1 MGVVSASGV
10 TSRDPVAHP
19 GIRTSNYY
27 MAASVLPSSAVA
39 TMVVNSLY
47 YQPIAITGTIN
58 RIGIEITTGAAGAA
72 RLGLY
77 TNNNGIPGTL
87 ILDAGT
93 VDTTNIALVEATIAD
108 TVLRGEWVWMA
119 VVSNAAPACRCGTV
133 GAAMVAGSLT
143 PGAGI
148 RGYVANFT
156 YAVLPTT
163 ATAISTASGVGPAVW
178 LRAV

>member
-10 TSRDPVAHP
+10 TARDPVAHP

-27 MAASVLPSSAVA
+27 MSAAVLPSSAVA
-39 TMVVNSLY
+39 TMTVNSIY
-47 YQPIAITGTIN
+47 YQPIAITGTVN
-58 RIGIEITTGAAGAA
+58 RIGIEITTGVAGLA

-77 TNNNGIPGTL
+77 TNNNGSPGTL

-93 VDTTNIALVEATIAD
+93 VDTTNIALVEATISD
-108 TVLRGEWVWMA
+108 MVLRGEWMWTA
-119 VVSNAAPACRCGTV
+119 VVSNVAPACRCGTQ
-133 GAAMVAGSLT
+133 GTAMVAGSLT
-143 PGAGI
+143 PSSGI

-156 YAVLPTT
+156 YAALPTT
-163 ATAISTASGVGPAVW
+163 APAIGSVSGVAPAVW

>member
-1 MGVVSASGV
+1 MGVTAASGV
-10 TSRDPVAHP
+10 TARDPVVHP
-19 GIRTSNYY
+19 GIRTNNYY
-27 MAASVLPSSAVA
+27 MAASVLPSTAVA
-39 TMVVNSLY
+39 TIVVNSLY

-58 RIGIEITTGAAGAA
+58 RIGIEITTGAAGLA

-93 VDTTNIALVEATIAD
+93 VDTTSIALVEATIPD
-108 TVLRGEWVWMA
+108 MVLRGEWMWMA

-133 GAAMVAGSLT
+133 GPAMVAGSTT
-143 PGAGI
+143 PSAGI

-156 YAVLPTT
+156 YGALPTT
-163 ATAISTASGVGPAVW
+163 ATAIASVSGVGPAVW